1 MRRFVAPSSKSAQ
14 MDSVSAVAQALQR
27 LCTTARS
34 VARGGH
40 GAPRTSSQ
48 YAVMVRPG
56 VMGGSSIT
64 QMRQLQRGFTS
75 ARGKIPWGY
84 LS

>member
-27 LCTTARS
+27 LCTTAKS
-34 VARGGH
+34 VAREVH

-48 YAVMVRPG
+48 YAVMVQPG

-64 QMRQLQRGFTS
+64 QMQQQQQVFMSDRGT
-75 ARGKIPWGY
+75 IPPRY
-84 LS
+84 QF